1 MGIPGNEKADKTAI
15 HALINLH
22 HQIPFSYVK
31 NLVGCFTLIRWQ
43 ES

>member
-1 MGIPGNEKADKTAI
+1 MGIPRNEKADKTAI
-15 HALINLH
+15 HVLINLH